1 MSNVKNLLFTEK
13 YRPKTL
19 DEIVL
24 LPRIREIFK
33 DGVKQNYIL
42 HGTYGC
48 GKSTLARIL
57 IGEYSKDK
65 PMLSINTS
73 METSV
78 DVLRGKIDSFC
89 SNVYM
94 GFDLNSTI
102 PSTSTKYVY
111 LDEFDGASQT
121 YQDAFK
127 GFVENKKYIKNVRF
141 ILTTNHINKV
151 SNGVKSRFKVINFNC
166 ENAEEEKYMKNQY
179 FKRIKEVICPA
190 ENIDIS
196 KEELVKLIN
205 KKFPDFRSML
215 IALEDYKLSNTLT
228 LDTANENVK
237 LRLDL
242 YSTIYDGN
250 KNYMEIFN
258 FLMNNFGQDKIDEMI
273 SMLGKQ
279 FVNWI
284 ADNKRPN
291 DVEKLF
297 EANAIVT
304 DYASLLGTQTDPI
317 ILGMT
322 VIGKLRTLFTQH

>member
-151 SNGVKSRFKVINFNC
+151 SSGVKSRFKVINFNC

-242 YSTIYDGN
+242 YNTIYDGN
-250 KNYMEIFN
+250 KNYMETFN